1 MDALWLQVEILW
13 AAMLAGILVI
23 MTHVPL
29 GQEVLRRGIIF
40 LDLAIAQIA
49 GFGLI
54 AASAAGL
61 DHHAPFIGQGIAIAT
76 AIVASLLLYQLR
88 RHDPREQEAM
98 IGVAF
103 VLAATGS
110 ILLLASD
117 PHGGERLKDLLVGQ
131 ILWTNTTQ
139 LFWTGMAYVCVL
151 CVWFCLRD
159 RQGGWLFY
167 PLFAITI
174 TLSTQLVGVYLV
186 FASLIIPAL
195 VVRRLHG
202 RRALVWAYA
211 VGASAYLLGLI
222 VSAWQDWPSGATI
235 AWSLAIVGSAGY
247 GVLLLLPRFT
257 RSIQTVNASAG
268 QEKSHEQQIQV
279 YEHEHDDK
287 HHEPQTPRHRIVRI
301 SRCRQDHALESHTEQ
316 S

>member
-1 MDALWLQVEILW
+1 MDSLWLQIDVLW
-13 AAMLAGILVI
+13 PAMLAGILVVA
-23 MTHVPL
+23 THVPL

-49 GFGLI
+49 GLGLI
-54 AASAAGL
+54 AASSLGMVEHMPVL
-61 DHHAPFIGQGIAIAT
+61 GQAVAILT
-76 AIVASLLLYQLR
+76 AVVASLLLYQLR
-88 RHDPREQEAM
+88 KHDPREQEAL

-139 LFWTGMAYVCVL
+139 LLWVSIVYVCIL
-151 CVWFCLRD
+151 FAWFRLSG
-159 RQGGWLFY
+159 QGGWLFY

-195 VVRRLHG
+195 AVRRLSG
-202 RRALVWAYA
+202 RQALVWAYT
-211 VGASAYLLGLI
+211 VGFSAYLLGLF
-222 VSAWQDWPSGATI
+222 VSAWKDWPSGATI
-235 AWSLAIVGSAGY
+235 AWCLAFIGLAACGAVS
-247 GVLLLLPRFT
+247 LLPQVR
-257 RSIQTVNASAG
+257 REGQVCNEIEADAG
-268 QEKSHEQQIQV
+268 DHNENE
-279 YEHEHDDK
+279 
-287 HHEPQTPRHRIVRI
+287 
-301 SRCRQDHALESHTEQ
+301 SRLST
-316 S
+316 